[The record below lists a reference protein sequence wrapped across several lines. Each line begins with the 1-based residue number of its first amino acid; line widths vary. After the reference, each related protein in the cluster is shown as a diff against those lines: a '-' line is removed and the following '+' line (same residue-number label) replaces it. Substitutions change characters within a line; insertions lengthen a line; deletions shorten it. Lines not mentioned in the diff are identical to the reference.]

1 MKAVFKRELRS
12 LLGGMRGWG
21 YMAVVL
27 LGTAVSVALTN
38 ISGATTRF
46 ELNIFYIAL
55 SMIPATAIAATDAFQ
70 AERRQN
76 TERILY
82 SLPLKNTSI
91 VLGKMLA
98 LVVPVLITA
107 AALCAFPLIMMPFG
121 TVYLIPAL
129 AAILALAVL
138 GVAMMAIGLLISAC
152 SPNRLVAAAG
162 IIAALVFSWFVPY
175 LSNLLRSSDQV
186 TIPMMLS
193 FMLAAFALTY
203 LLSNNPYL
211 GVIMA
216 AIFEVPMLLAY
227 LQGTGGD
234 LMAVFAKG
242 VDALNLFDG
251 LNAYINGL
259 LDGQALVC
267 WLAAAALSVFSTVLC
282 IANRRQAKRRAL

>member
-1 MKAVFKRELRS
+1 MKAVFKKELRS

-21 YMAVVL
+21 YAAVVL
-27 LGTAVSVALTN
+27 LCTAVSVVLNN
-38 ISGATTRF
+38 ISGANTRF
-46 ELNIFYIAL
+46 ELNVFYIAL

-82 SLPLKNTSI
+82 SLPLKNSGI

-98 LVVPVLITA
+98 LIVPVLITA

-121 TVYLIPAL
+121 TVYLLPAF
-129 AAILALAVL
+129 ASILALAVL
-138 GVAMMAIGLLISAC
+138 GIAMMAIGLLISAC
-152 SPNRLVAAAG
+152 SPNRIAAAAG
-162 IIAALVFSWFVPY
+162 IIAVLVFSWFVPY
-175 LSNLLRSSDQV
+175 LSNLLRASVKV

-203 LLSNNPYL
+203 LLSNNAYL
-211 GVIMA
+211 GIIIAAVI
-216 AIFEVPMLLAY
+216 EVPMLLAY
-227 LQGTGGD
+227 LQGTGAA
-234 LMAVFAKG
+234 LMTAIARG

-251 LNAYINGL
+251 LNSFINGL
-259 LDGQALVC
+259 MDGQVFVY
-267 WLAAAALSVFSTVLC
+267 WLAAAVLAVFSTVLY